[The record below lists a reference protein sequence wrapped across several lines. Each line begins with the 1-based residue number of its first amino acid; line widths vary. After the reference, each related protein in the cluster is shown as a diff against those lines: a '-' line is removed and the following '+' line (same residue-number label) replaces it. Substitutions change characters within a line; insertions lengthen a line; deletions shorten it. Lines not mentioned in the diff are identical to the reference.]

1 MTSNSG
7 KFDILLQGG
16 HVIDPANEIDGPA
29 DVGIRDRKIAAVGPG
44 LSSTNAEKIVDVTG
58 LLVTPGLIDMHT
70 HHFGVA
76 GRSGSS
82 TGGGYMAW
90 IFPDEYAFPNG
101 ITTVVDAGG
110 AGYKNFHEFKTQI
123 IDKAQVR
130 VLALLNIVGG
140 GMLGPVEQDGV
151 SGHHRWREGRAP

>member
-70 HHFGVA
+70 QDGNSI
-76 GRSGSS
+76 GRSYRDAPEVDNFTRINEKLPIGKFVDVKIIE
-82 TGGGYMAW
+82 A
-90 IFPDEYAFPNG
+90 FEYDVSAQSINYEPA
-101 ITTVVDAGG
+101 TV
-110 AGYKNFHEFKTQI
+110 
-123 IDKAQVR
+123 
-130 VLALLNIVGG
+130 
-140 GMLGPVEQDGV
+140 
-151 SGHHRWREGRAP
+151 